1 MPRDQE
7 APPQAPP
14 DDPQVVAATKPE
26 PVKPEPVKPPEPAKP
41 TSAWP
46 DYHVPTLP
54 ADLVLHRNVLV
65 WADLAGALWVLPTD
79 GATAP
84 RRVSDQHGQ
93 GFAAHPIVAGDRVLA
108 KRGKGLL
115 AVDVATGA
123 VTKVEL
129 GGVTQPIENVVGDNA
144 AIYFTLFNQA
154 QVMRAP
160 ASGGPAE
167 RVIEAKGAALALH
180 GDALYVVSYATG
192 ELRAVPTAGGAPR
205 SITKKLRSATALA
218 VDDDAAYVYTEADKK
233 LKRVELA
240 TGAITVLGERLENSD
255 EVRLAGDAVYTVS
268 WPNKLVRM
276 ARTAGPATAIA
287 DKLFQPRGVVYD
299 DRFVYVSSDQP
310 ARIVRVAR

>member
-7 APPQAPP
+7 SPPQAPP
-14 DDPQVVAATKPE
+14 DEPQVVATRPTPE
-26 PVKPEPVKPPEPAKP
+26 KPPEVAKPPPEKP

-46 DYHVPTLP
+46 DYQVPTLP
-54 ADLVLHRNVLV
+54 ADLVLHRNTLV
-65 WADLAGALWVLPTD
+65 WADLAGALWILPTD
-79 GATAP
+79 GEKAP
-84 RRVSDQHGQ
+84 RRISDQHSQ

-123 VTKVEL
+123 VTKIEL
-129 GGVTQPIENVVGDNA
+129 GGVAQPLENVVGDNA

-160 ASGGPAE
+160 ANGGPAE
-167 RVIEAKGAALALH
+167 RVIEAKGAAIALH

-205 SITKKLRSATALA
+205 SISKKLKSATAIA
-218 VDDDAAYVYTEADKK
+218 VDDEAAYVYTEADKK

-240 TGAITVLGERLENSD
+240 TGAITVLGDRLENSD
-255 EVRLAGDAVYTVS
+255 EVRLARDAVYTVS

-276 ARTAGPATAIA
+276 AKSAGPATAIS